1 MFPGEMHFGNGS
13 FPLVIFDKIFS
24 WFYDFTR
31 RVSRPSQTVTIAG
44 NEKRHW
50 DFYRKQILWSTEGTF
65 WIQSSRTGVS
75 VLDWIL
81 WTLLRCSRVFYWV
94 LNVRVEICRGC
105 CWFRHIHAHILF
117 HADVS
122 NPNTAVS
129 TWSSFV
135 MLMSLLSVQ
144 VMLTAWSSERV
155 EAGPVRWSAVWWC
168 STVMREL
175 NQLVLLSA
183 PRGVHVLQMF
193 CFSWTAAWSDCGEA
207 SGMS

>member
-50 DFYRKQILWSTEGTF
+50 DFYRKQIVLVIDWRNLLDPEQQDVF
-65 WIQSSRTGVS
+65 VCWTGS
-75 VLDWIL
+75 FGLCWG
-81 WTLLRCSRVFYWV
+81 V
-94 LNVRVEICRGC
+94 LNVRMEICRGC

-122 NPNTAVS
+122 KPNTAVS

-155 EAGPVRWSAVWWC
+155 EAGPVRWTAVWWC

>member
-13 FPLVIFDKIFS
+13 FPLVIFDKNL
-24 WFYDFTR
+24 WFHQK
-31 RVSRPSQTVTIAG
+31 SPSQTVTITG

-50 DFYRKQILWSTEGTF
+50 DFYRKQILLVIDWRNRLDPEQQDTCLCAGSDPLDSDEEF
-65 WIQSSRTGVS
+65 WMWGWNI
-75 VLDWIL
+75 W
-81 WTLLRCSRVFYWV
+81 
-94 LNVRVEICRGC
+94 RGC

-117 HADVS
+117 RADVC

-144 VMLTAWSSERV
+144 VMLTACSSECV
-155 EAGPVRWSAVWWC
+155 EAGPVRWTAVWWC

-183 PRGVHVLQMF
+183 PHGVRVLQMF

>member
-13 FPLVIFDKIFS
+13 FPLVIFEPDLFL
-24 WFYDFTR
+24 
-31 RVSRPSQTVTIAG
+31 
-44 NEKRHW
+44 
-50 DFYRKQILWSTEGTF
+50 ILWFHQKSFTSITNCHHRWKRETSLRLLQETDSVGDRLKEP
-65 WIQSSRTGVS
+65 SGSRAAGCVC

-81 WTLLRCSRVFYWV
+81 WTLLRVFYWV

-144 VMLTAWSSERV
+144 VMLTAWSSECV
-155 EAGPVRWSAVWWC
+155 EAGPVRWTAVWWC